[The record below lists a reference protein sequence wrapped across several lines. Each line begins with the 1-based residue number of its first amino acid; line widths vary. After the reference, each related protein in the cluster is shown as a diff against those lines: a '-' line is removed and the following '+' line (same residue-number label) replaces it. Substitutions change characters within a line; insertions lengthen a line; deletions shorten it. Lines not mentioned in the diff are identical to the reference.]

1 MSCPHGS
8 GNSRITACYVSAV
21 SHLGGQT
28 HLEMEP
34 RCHQLA
40 FIAPVAAGGPGAL
53 GTIHSAGQG
62 NTPSPGRWPGFP
74 KAPGW
79 STGQLQPVVQVHS
92 TGRWHWC
99 ACSVSCLLSP
109 RQSHGGHTPHPG
121 SEMAHAQ
128 ERQWGLPHSLLSSP
142 QDGSAPPRA
151 PPGCWPPLVISHITA
166 FCQLSAPHLADTSSS
181 FPADTPNTQS
191 LIQRREHGR
200 VPGHV
205 LSTRTAW
212 LALYD
217 QCILTSERIEAT
229 ENSWRFC
236 WENINFDN
244 F

>member
-1 MSCPHGS
+1 MLCKCRVSLGWPDTFGDGASVPPACFHRTCGS
-8 GNSRITACYVSAV
+8 WW
-21 SHLGGQT
+21 
-28 HLEMEP
+28 P
-34 RCHQLA
+34 RCPGDRPQCRAGEHTLSRVLA
-40 FIAPVAAGGPGAL
+40 WLP
-53 GTIHSAGQG
+53 Q
-62 NTPSPGRWPGFP
+62 SPR
-74 KAPGW
+74 W
-79 STGQLQPVVQVHS
+79 STGQPQPVVQVHS

-109 RQSHGGHTPHPG
+109 QQRHGGHTPHPG

-142 QDGSAPPRA
+142 RDGSAPPRA
-151 PPGCWPPLVISHITA
+151 PPGCWPPLVISRITA

-229 ENSWRFC
+229 ESSW
-236 WENINFDN
+236 
-244 F
+244 